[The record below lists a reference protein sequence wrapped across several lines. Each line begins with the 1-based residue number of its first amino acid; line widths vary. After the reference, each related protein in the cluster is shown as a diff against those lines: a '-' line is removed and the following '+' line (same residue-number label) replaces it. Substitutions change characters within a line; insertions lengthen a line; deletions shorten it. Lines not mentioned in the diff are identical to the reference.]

1 MSRKKNTVTL
11 SRFRE
16 EKGDNDEGERILY
29 LMGTKGM
36 TNAMMMMQ
44 MISVQIVFVQ
54 EKNIQRVHEVTRAIC
69 SYGQHLYVVNV
80 SSFVHEKMKIKPY
93 ILNVWLYL

>member
-1 MSRKKNTVTL
+1 
-11 SRFRE
+11 
-16 EKGDNDEGERILY
+16 
-29 LMGTKGM
+29 MGTKRNDKHNDD
-36 TNAMMMMQ
+36 NAD
-44 MISVQIVFVQ
+44 VQR
-54 EKNIQRVHEVTRAIC
+54 EHKVTRAIC